1 MKYNGTARDE
11 NFGIP
16 MLITGQ
22 IDEVIFSALNR
33 TRIPQMDSL
42 LRAPDECRTADNYLM
57 GAPDESR
64 SVDH

>member
-1 MKYNGTARDE
+1 
-11 NFGIP
+11 

-22 IDEVIFSALNR
+22 IDEDIFSALNR